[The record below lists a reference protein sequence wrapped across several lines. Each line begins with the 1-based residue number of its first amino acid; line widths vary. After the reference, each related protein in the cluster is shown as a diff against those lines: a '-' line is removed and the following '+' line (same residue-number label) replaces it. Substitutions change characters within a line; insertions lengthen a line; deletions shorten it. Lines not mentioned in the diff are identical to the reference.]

1 MMRSLFSILNLKC
14 GQAEEAEE
22 EKEGEVQR
30 SQVSK
35 GSKGGYQKGRR
46 REDSWKKRKEKKRAR
61 YPEQRC
67 E

>member
-22 EKEGEVQR
+22 EGEVQR

-35 GSKGGYQKGRR
+35 GRKGGSKGEEEGGLVKEEK
-46 REDSWKKRKEKKRAR
+46 REEES
-61 YPEQRC
+61 
-67 E
+67 

>member
-22 EKEGEVQR
+22 EKGEVQR
-30 SQVSK
+30 SQVSRWI
-35 GSKGGYQKGRR
+35 SKGEEEGGLLKG
-46 REDSWKKRKEKKRAR
+46 KKRKEKKRAR